1 MCLMYMYA
9 EILIKISIFYKND
22 TGQSEK
28 NIILS
33 NTCIVKNMS
42 VQRLKMMCCKLIS
55 IIYLF
60 NVHVC

>member
-28 NIILS
+28 YNTDTVLS
-33 NTCIVKNMS
+33 KTCRYRDSECFCINLDNLCV
-42 VQRLKMMCCKLIS
+42 
-55 IIYLF
+55 
-60 NVHVC
+60 

>member
-28 NIILS
+28 NIIQIQYCQKHVGKTL
-33 NTCIVKNMS
+33 NVF
-42 VQRLKMMCCKLIS
+42 VLIS
-55 IIYLF
+55 IIYVF
-60 NVHVC
+60 NVHV

>member
-33 NTCIVKNMS
+33 KHV
-42 VQRLKMMCCKLIS
+42 
-55 IIYLF
+55 F
-60 NVHVC
+60 NVHDSK